1 MTSSPAAGHREFA
14 LNTGAIIPFV
24 VKRVSR
30 IDFNPVQPNSD
41 VTVGPS
47 LTSTTCAATLSIST
61 LPSSIAY
68 ATQEVTEGE
77 PSVFTVTTVVTA
89 TPTSTSA

>member
-1 MTSSPAAGHREFA
+1 MISSPAAGHREFP
-14 LNTGAIIPFV
+14 LNTGEIIPFV

-30 IDFNPVQPNSD
+30 IDFNPVQPDID

-61 LPSSIAY
+61 LASSVAY
-68 ATQEVTEGE
+68 ATQEVTDGE
-77 PSVFTVTTVVTA
+77 ASIFTVTTVVTT
-89 TPTSTSA
+89 TPISTSA